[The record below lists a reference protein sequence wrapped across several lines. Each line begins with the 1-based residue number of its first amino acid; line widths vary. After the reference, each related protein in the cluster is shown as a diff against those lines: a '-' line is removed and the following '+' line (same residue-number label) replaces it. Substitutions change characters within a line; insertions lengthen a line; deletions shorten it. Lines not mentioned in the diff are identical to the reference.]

1 MYRKNRNKHRGGVL
15 ILVTNTIP
23 LFQIEVDSPLELI
36 GVYLHANTQANI
48 IVGCFYCPP
57 DSSVTNLDHLH
68 VSLSAINSKY
78 PAAKIFLGGNY
89 KCPGIDCF
97 NNCLQTHSYNILVLQ
112 GVSYYICYRFYL
124 NQTFTIPTR
133 GFNVPDLS
141 LSSTLMWITSVKFY

>member
-1 MYRKNRNKHRGGVL
+1 MYRKDRNKHRGGVL

-97 NNCLQTHSYNILVLQ
+97 NNCLQTHSYI
-112 GVSYYICYRFYL
+112 
-124 NQTFTIPTR
+124 
-133 GFNVPDLS
+133 S
-141 LSSTLMWITSVKFY
+141 LSFREYLITFATDFI